1 MSEAPLYVS
10 EHMCASLMS
19 RMSEEPLYDAN
30 ACRTPTERL
39 DLLNRNLVDC
49 TLEPQPYQQ
58 TPDPKPQPFDPQRS
72 EIVNAKHNQSTNKP

>member
-19 RMSEEPLYDAN
+19 RMSGEPLYDAN

-58 TPDPKPQPFDPQRS
+58 TPDPAPTLRPSALRNRQR
-72 EIVNAKHNQSTNKP
+72 ETQTINE